1 MTLSFER
8 FRFSTIKH
16 KLLIL
21 FLGAI
26 LTFSS
31 LSFLIVVEY
40 RNYIKQSEQLVI
52 QTDKIM
58 QLAWSLKQHLLLQN
72 NEWKNLL
79 IRGQNEPKYNYHLGK
94 FITLRDVINIEID
107 NLKNV
112 AFGLDGIL
120 MLLDDFS
127 DEFSAMNRRYLE
139 ALPVYKLAEHQA
151 AKTTDQYVKGINEEA
166 IELVELLV
174 GSAHSYKIL
183 NTDLKKAHLVVTNWI
198 TIGMAVTVIF
208 ALSVL
213 FYLTVRNSILSPLNS
228 AISVMQNI
236 AEGDRDLTM
245 RMDDRNKDEIA
256 DLSRWY
262 NQFIIKIQDAMS
274 QISSTAQHLTD
285 ASNNTARITQTTTET
300 IRVQQKA
307 IADVSTAMNKM
318 ASTVET
324 IAGNANS
331 AADNAGEAHKKA
343 VNGQKAL
350 RDTSDAIHQLS
361 SEISE
366 AEQVIK
372 SLEKRSQ
379 DIGSIVG
386 AITEISDQTNLLA
399 LNAAIEAARAGEYG
413 RGFAVVADEVRMLAS
428 KTQDSTVKIQ
438 EMIALIQSETS
449 TAVNVMTRSQ
459 TQAEQTINYSQQT
472 SVVLEQIMASIID
485 IQNKNTEI
493 ASASHQQSEMANS
506 IYSNINDINYS
517 VESTL
522 NHANQSTSDNGDLA
536 QLSMLLF
543 SLIGQFKISEAIEK
557 LSAAPTVIE
566 TQQSAVID
574 TVELF

>member
-1 MTLSFER
+1 
-8 FRFSTIKH
+8 
-16 KLLIL
+16 
-21 FLGAI
+21 
-26 LTFSS
+26 
-31 LSFLIVVEY
+31 
-40 RNYIKQSEQLVI
+40 
-52 QTDKIM
+52 
-58 QLAWSLKQHLLLQN
+58 
-72 NEWKNLL
+72 
-79 IRGQNEPKYNYHLGK
+79 
-94 FITLRDVINIEID
+94 
-107 NLKNV
+107 
-112 AFGLDGIL
+112 
-120 MLLDDFS
+120 
-127 DEFSAMNRRYLE
+127 
-139 ALPVYKLAEHQA
+139 
-151 AKTTDQYVKGINEEA
+151 
-166 IELVELLV
+166 
-174 GSAHSYKIL
+174 
-183 NTDLKKAHLVVTNWI
+183 
-198 TIGMAVTVIF
+198 
-208 ALSVL
+208 
-213 FYLTVRNSILSPLNS
+213 
-228 AISVMQNI
+228 
-236 AEGDRDLTM
+236 
-245 RMDDRNKDEIA
+245 MDDRNKDEIA

-307 IADVSTAMNKM
+307 IADVSTAMNTM

-324 IAGNANS
+324 IADNANS
-331 AADNAGEAHKKA
+331 AAENAGEAHKKA
-343 VNGQKAL
+343 INGQKAL

-449 TAVNVMTRSQ
+449 TAVDVMTRSQ
-459 TQAEQTINYSQQT
+459 SQAEQTINYSQQT

-493 ASASHQQSEMANS
+493 ARASHQQSEMANS

-543 SLIGQFKISEAIEK
+543 SLIGQFKISDALEK

-566 TQQSAVID
+566 AQQNAVID

>member
-1 MTLSFER
+1 
-8 FRFSTIKH
+8 
-16 KLLIL
+16 LLIL

-58 QLAWSLKQHLLLQN
+58 QLAWALKQHLLLQN

-79 IRGQNEPKYNYHLGK
+79 IRGQNQSLYNYHLTEFDK
-94 FITLRDVINIEID
+94 LHDVINIDIE

-112 AFGLDGIL
+112 AHDLDGIL
-120 MLLDDFS
+120 SLLNDFA
-127 DEFSAMNRRYLE
+127 DEFTEMNRRYIE
-139 ALPVYKLAEHQA
+139 ALPVYKLAEYQA

-174 GSAHSYKIL
+174 GSAHSYKVL
-183 NTDLKKAHLVVTNWI
+183 NTASKKDHLASTNLITLSMAI
-198 TIGMAVTVIF
+198 TIIF

-213 FYLTVRNSILSPLNS
+213 FYMTVRNSILTPLNS

-245 RMDDRNKDEIA
+245 RMDERSKDEIA

-262 NQFIIKIQDAMS
+262 NQFIIKIQDAMT

-307 IADVSTAMNKM
+307 IADVSTAMNTM

-324 IAGNANS
+324 IADNANS
-331 AADNAGEAHKKA
+331 AAENAGETHNKA

-361 SEISE
+361 TEISE

-379 DIGSIVG
+379 EIGSIVG

-449 TAVNVMTRSQ
+449 TAVDVMTRSQ
-459 TQAEQTINYSQQT
+459 SQAEQTINYSQQT
-472 SVVLEQIMASIID
+472 SVVLEQIMTSIID

-506 IYSNINDINYS
+506 IYANINDINHS

-543 SLIGQFKISEAIEK
+543 SLIGQFKISEAIES
-557 LSAAPTVIE
+557 LSPSPTPIE
-566 TQQSAVID
+566 TKQNAVVD